1 MLKYKLNLVKSVRAA
16 EKQAKQQKSNMV
28 LIAIVC
34 FGVLGTAIF
43 SAYLK
48 IDGMQRVIVNEK
60 RKLRMIEA
68 EYRNYQ
74 EMHVSID
81 KADIELLN
89 QLQMNRV
96 YWTKKLE
103 AIAKHLP
110 DEQPI
115 SYWITKFGYRSNS
128 QIFNVQGYGY
138 ITHQQEQLLALDNYL
153 NDLRADASYSD
164 IFSSTFLNSAVRS
177 DEEDHYRGQKRD
189 RISFEFSSVRKG
201 AQRR

>member
-16 EKQAKQQKSNMV
+16 ERQAKQQKSNMF
-28 LIAIVC
+28 LIAFIC
-34 FGVLGTAIF
+34 FGALGLAVF
-43 SAYLK
+43 SSYLK

-60 RKLRMIEA
+60 RKLRTIEA

-103 AIAKHLP
+103 SVAKHLP

-128 QIFNVQGYGY
+128 QTFNVQGYGY

-153 NDLRADASYSD
+153 NDLRADANYSD
-164 IFSSTFLNSAVRS
+164 IFGSTFLNSAVRN
-177 DEEDHYRGQKRD
+177 DEEDQGRSQKRD
-189 RISFEFSSVRKG
+189 RVSFEFSSVRKG

>member
-16 EKQAKQQKSNMV
+16 ERRAKQHKSNMSV
-28 LIAIVC
+28 IALLC
-34 FGVLGTAIF
+34 FGILGLVVFAT
-43 SAYLK
+43 YTK
-48 IDGMQRVIVNEK
+48 IEGMQRVVANEK
-60 RKLRMIEA
+60 RKLKLIEA

-81 KADIELLN
+81 KTDIELLN

-115 SYWITKFGYRSNS
+115 SYWITKFGYRSGN
-128 QIFNVQGYGY
+128 QTFNVHGYGY
-138 ITHQQEQLLALDNYL
+138 ITQSQEQLLALDNYL
-153 NDLRADASYSD
+153 NDLRADVNYSGVLG
-164 IFSSTFLNSAVRS
+164 STFLNSAIRNDEDDS
-177 DEEDHYRGQKRD
+177 DRKQKRD
-189 RISFEFSSVRKG
+189 RVSFEFSSVRKG
-201 AQRR
+201 AQR

>member
-1 MLKYKLNLVKSVRAA
+1 MIRYKLNLVKSVRAA
-16 EKQAKQQKSNMV
+16 EKRARGERSQMT
-28 LIAIVC
+28 LIALVC
-34 FGVLGTAIF
+34 FCALGLAIF
-43 SAYLK
+43 STYIK
-48 IDGMQRVIVNEK
+48 IEGMEKVVANEK
-60 RKLRMIEA
+60 RKLKMIEA

-115 SYWITKFGYRSNS
+115 SYWITKFGYKSNNRT
-128 QIFNVQGYGY
+128 FNVHGYGY
-138 ITHQQEQLLALDNYL
+138 ITQQQEQLLALDNYL
-153 NDLRADASYSD
+153 NDLRADVSYSD
-164 IFSSTFLNSAVRS
+164 IFASTFLNSAVRS
-177 DEEDHYRGQKRD
+177 DEEDNERKVKRD

-201 AQRR
+201 AQR

>member
-16 EKQAKQQKSNMV
+16 ERRARQHKSNML
-28 LIAIVC
+28 LIALLC
-34 FGVLGTAIF
+34 FGILGLVVF
-43 SAYLK
+43 STYTK
-48 IDGMQRVIVNEK
+48 IEGMQRVVANEK
-60 RKLRMIEA
+60 RKLKLIEA
-68 EYRNYQ
+68 EYKNYQ

-115 SYWITKFGYRSNS
+115 SYWITKFGYKSGT
-128 QIFNVQGYGY
+128 QAFNVHGYGY
-138 ITHQQEQLLALDNYL
+138 ITQSQEQLLALDNYL
-153 NDLRADASYSD
+153 NDLRADVNYSGV
-164 IFSSTFLNSAVRS
+164 FGSTFLNSAIRN
-177 DEEDHYRGQKRD
+177 DESEADHRQKRD
-189 RISFEFSSVRKG
+189 RVSFEFSSVRKG
-201 AQRR
+201 AQR